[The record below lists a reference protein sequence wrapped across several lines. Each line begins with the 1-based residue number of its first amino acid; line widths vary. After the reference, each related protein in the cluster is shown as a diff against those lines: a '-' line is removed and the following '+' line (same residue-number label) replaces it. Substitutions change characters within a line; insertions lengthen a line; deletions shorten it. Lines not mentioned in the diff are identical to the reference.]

1 MATSVMTAHAVQAAM
16 ANAIKASGTVVR
28 VEAADFMTILKK
40 QTEPLVVIGRG
51 GVFRKHHQYLTSYKG
66 LAFFTTSVIPLELP
80 GKVQIIAAKAIS
92 IPDI

>member
-1 MATSVMTAHAVQAAM
+1 M

-66 LAFFTTSVIPLELP
+66 LAFFKTSVIPLDLP
-80 GKVQIIAAKAIS
+80 GKVQIIAAKSIS
-92 IPDI
+92 IPDV